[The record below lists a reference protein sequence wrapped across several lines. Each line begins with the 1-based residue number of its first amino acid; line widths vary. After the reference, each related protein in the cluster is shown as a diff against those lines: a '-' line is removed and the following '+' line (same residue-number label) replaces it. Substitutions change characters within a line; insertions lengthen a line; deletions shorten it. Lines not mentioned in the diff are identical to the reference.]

1 MNLLR
6 STKWNASLI
15 LLRDFGELV
24 ALCKVISWKIH
35 IPVRT
40 HTWPPRLIFAE
51 ACHGNYDRN
60 GQSYPVEYYLEP
72 VEEYSEG
79 KIHMSESGKGKVNTG
94 EILESVARPSLFM
107 MNEHA
112 IANVHLDLIFLL
124 RIMFVKIYFYKLA
137 VSLKR
142 YKVI

>member
-1 MNLLR
+1 
-6 STKWNASLI
+6 
-15 LLRDFGELV
+15 
-24 ALCKVISWKIH
+24 
-35 IPVRT
+35 
-40 HTWPPRLIFAE
+40 
-51 ACHGNYDRN
+51 
-60 GQSYPVEYYLEP
+60 
-72 VEEYSEG
+72 
-79 KIHMSESGKGKVNTG
+79 MSESGKGNVNTG